1 MALEKNIKL
10 RHEIES
16 DGVVFVEEKTT
27 ITDDGAVVGQNNQ
40 RKTILPGFDYS
51 AEADA
56 TKAIC
61 GFVQTDEV
69 VSAYAAAQA
78 AAAPAAE
85 EAPAEESE

>member
-61 GFVQTDEV
+61 DFVQTDEV
-69 VSAYAAAQA
+69 VAAYAAAQA
-78 AAAPAAE
+78 ANEPAAE
-85 EAPAEESE
+85 ESE